1 MAKRKIKSTTVPGL
15 RIREAVR
22 QDTAVILA
30 LITELAEYE
39 NLAHEVTATE
49 GQLGEALFGARPF
62 AEVMIAEY
70 EGDAVGFALFFH
82 NFSTFLGRPG
92 IYLEDLYVRPDSRGK
107 GIGRALLVYL
117 AELAKKRNCGRLEWI
132 VLDSNQPAL
141 EFYSRLKAIPLDE
154 WTVFRLSGTALDG
167 LVEKG

>member
-1 MAKRKIKSTTVPGL
+1 MQATTVPAL
-15 RIREAVR
+15 RIREAVK

-39 NLAHEVTATE
+39 ELAHEVAATE
-49 GQLGEALFGARPF
+49 EQLEEALFGARPF
-62 AEVMIAEY
+62 AEVVIAEY
-70 EGDAVGFALFFH
+70 EDESVGFALYFH

-92 IYLEDLYVRPDSRGK
+92 IYLEDLYVRPSSRGK
-107 GIGRALLVYL
+107 GVGRALLVYL

-141 EFYSRLKAIPLDE
+141 EFYSTLKAIPLDE
-154 WTVFRLSGTALDG
+154 WTMFRLSGKALDE
-167 LVEKG
+167 LAAK

>member
-1 MAKRKIKSTTVPGL
+1 MLSTKVPGL
-15 RIREAVR
+15 RIREAVK

-49 GQLGEALFGARPF
+49 GQLEEALFGAIPF
-62 AEVMIAEY
+62 AEVVIAEY
-70 EGDAVGFALFFH
+70 AGESVGYALYFH

-92 IYLEDLYVRPDSRGK
+92 IYLEDLFVRPASRGK

-117 AELAKKRNCGRLEWI
+117 AELAKKRNCGRRERI
-132 VLDSNQPAL
+132 VLDSNHPAL
-141 EFYSRLKAIPLDE
+141 ELYSTQKAIPQD
-154 WTVFRLSGTALDG
+154 
-167 LVEKG
+167 

>member
-1 MAKRKIKSTTVPGL
+1 MTTRKMKSTTVPGL
-15 RIREAVR
+15 QIREAVR

-49 GQLGEALFGARPF
+49 GQLREALFGARPF

-70 EGDAVGFALFFH
+70 EGQSVGFALFFH
-82 NFSTFLGRPG
+82 NFSTFLGRSG

-154 WTVFRLSGTALDG
+154 WTVFRLSGSALDELAG
-167 LVEKG
+167 D

>member
-1 MAKRKIKSTTVPGL
+1 MDSPTVPGL
-15 RIREAVR
+15 RIREAVK
-22 QDTAVILA
+22 QDTAVILG

-49 GQLGEALFGARPF
+49 ERLGEALFGARPF

-70 EGDAVGFALFFH
+70 EGESVGFALYFH

-92 IYLEDLYVRPDSRGK
+92 IYLEDLYVRPAFRGK

-117 AELAKKRNCGRLEWI
+117 AELARKRNCGRLEWI
-132 VLDSNQPAL
+132 GLDSTRPAL
-141 EFYSRLKAIPLDE
+141 EFYSALKAIPLDE
-154 WTVFRLSGTALDG
+154 WTVLRLSGPALDELAAG
-167 LVEKG
+167 SA

>member
-1 MAKRKIKSTTVPGL
+1 MDSTTVPGL
-15 RIREAVR
+15 RIREAVK

-39 NLAHEVTATE
+39 NLAHEVTATQ

-70 EGDAVGFALFFH
+70 EGESVGFALYFH

-92 IYLEDLYVRPDSRGK
+92 IYLEDLYVRPDCRGK
-107 GIGRALLVYL
+107 GIGRALLVTL
-117 AELAKKRNCGRLEWI
+117 AEIAKKRNCGRLEWI

-141 EFYSRLKAIPLDE
+141 EFYSRLNAMPLDE
-154 WTVFRLSGTALDG
+154 WTVFRLSGTALDE
-167 LVEKG
+167 LAAEY

>member
-1 MAKRKIKSTTVPGL
+1 MKFTTVPGL
-15 RIREAVR
+15 RIREAVK
-22 QDTAVILA
+22 QDTALILA

-49 GQLGEALFGARPF
+49 RALEEALFGTRPF
-62 AEVMIAEY
+62 AEVVIAEY
-70 EGDAVGFALFFH
+70 EGESVAFALYFH

-92 IYLEDLYVRPDSRGK
+92 IYLEDLYVRPASRGK

-117 AELAKKRNCGRLEWI
+117 AELAKKRNCGRLEWM

-141 EFYSRLKAIPLDE
+141 KFYNTLEAMPLDE
-154 WTVFRLSGTALDG
+154 WTVLRLSGAALDE
-167 LVEKG
+167 LAARY

>member
-1 MAKRKIKSTTVPGL
+1 MTTRKMKSTTVPGL
-15 RIREAVR
+15 QIREAVR

-70 EGDAVGFALFFH
+70 EGQSVGFALYFH
-82 NFSTFLGRPG
+82 NFSTFLGRSG

-107 GIGRALLVYL
+107 GIGRALLVDL

-154 WTVFRLSGTALDG
+154 WTVFRLSGSALDELAG
-167 LVEKG
+167 D

>member
-1 MAKRKIKSTTVPGL
+1 MTKRKMKSTTVPGL
-15 RIREAVR
+15 QIREAVR

-70 EGDAVGFALFFH
+70 EGQSVGFALYFQ
-82 NFSTFLGRPG
+82 NFSTFLGRSG

-154 WTVFRLSGTALDG
+154 WTVFRLSGSALDELAG
-167 LVEKG
+167 D

>member
-1 MAKRKIKSTTVPGL
+1 MKLTTVPGL
-15 RIREAVR
+15 RIREAVK
-22 QDTAVILA
+22 QDTALILA
-30 LITELAEYE
+30 LITELADYE

-49 GQLGEALFGARPF
+49 RALEEALFGTRPF
-62 AEVMIAEY
+62 AEVVIAEY
-70 EGDAVGFALFFH
+70 EGEAVAFALYFH

-92 IYLEDLYVRPDSRGK
+92 IYLEDLFVRPASRGK

-141 EFYSRLKAIPLDE
+141 KFYDRLKALPLDE
-154 WTVFRLSGTALDG
+154 WTVLRLSGTALDE
-167 LVEKG
+167 LAAKG

>member
-1 MAKRKIKSTTVPGL
+1 MESTAVPGL
-15 RIREAVR
+15 RIREAVK
-22 QDTAVILA
+22 QDTAVILV

-49 GQLGEALFGARPF
+49 GQLEEALFGSRPF

-70 EGDAVGFALFFH
+70 EGQSVGFALYFH

-92 IYLEDLYVRPDSRGK
+92 IYLEDLFVRPASRGK

-132 VLDSNQPAL
+132 VLDSNRPAL
-141 EFYSRLKAIPLDE
+141 EFYSKLKAIPLDE
-154 WTVFRLSGTALDG
+154 WTVFRLSGTALDE
-167 LVEKG
+167 LAEKG

>member
-1 MAKRKIKSTTVPGL
+1 MKSTAVPGL
-15 RIREAVR
+15 RIREAVK

-30 LITELAEYE
+30 LITALAEYE
-39 NLAHEVTATE
+39 ELAHEVTATE
-49 GQLGEALFGARPF
+49 GELEEALFGARPF
-62 AEVMIAEY
+62 AEVVIAEY
-70 EGDAVGFALFFH
+70 EGEPVGFALYFH

-92 IYLEDLYVRPDSRGK
+92 IYLEDLYVRTASRGK

-141 EFYSRLKAIPLDE
+141 EFYSALKAIPLGE
-154 WTVFRLSGTALDG
+154 WTVLRLSGSALDE
-167 LVEKG
+167 LAAESA

>member
-1 MAKRKIKSTTVPGL
+1 MTKRKMKSTTVPGL
-15 RIREAVR
+15 QIREAVR

-70 EGDAVGFALFFH
+70 EGQSVGFALYFH
-82 NFSTFLGRPG
+82 NFSTFLGRSG

-154 WTVFRLSGTALDG
+154 WTVFRLSGSALDE
-167 LVEKG
+167 LAAK

>member
-1 MAKRKIKSTTVPGL
+1 MQSKTVPGL

-30 LITELAEYE
+30 LITQLAEYE

-49 GQLGEALFGARPF
+49 GQLEEALFGARSF
-62 AEVMIAEY
+62 AEVVMAEY
-70 EGDAVGFALFFH
+70 EGQSVGYALYFH
-82 NFSTFLGRPG
+82 TFSTFLGRPG

-141 EFYSRLKAIPLDE
+141 EFYSRLKAVPLDE
-154 WTVFRLSGTALDG
+154 WTVFRLSGSALDE
-167 LVEKG
+167 LEE

>member
-1 MAKRKIKSTTVPGL
+1 MKATTVPGL

-22 QDTAVILA
+22 QDTTVILA

-70 EGDAVGFALFFH
+70 EGQSVGFALYFH
-82 NFSTFLGRPG
+82 NFSTFLGRSG
-92 IYLEDLYVRPDSRGK
+92 IYLEDLYVRPDSRGT

-154 WTVFRLSGTALDG
+154 WTVFRLSGSALDELAG
-167 LVEKG
+167 D

>member
-1 MAKRKIKSTTVPGL
+1 MKFTTVPGL
-15 RIREAVR
+15 RIREAVK
-22 QDTAVILA
+22 QDTALNLA

-49 GQLGEALFGARPF
+49 RALEEALFGTRPF
-62 AEVMIAEY
+62 AEVVIAEY
-70 EGDAVGFALFFH
+70 EGESVAFALYFH

-92 IYLEDLYVRPDSRGK
+92 IYLEDLYVRPASRGK

-117 AELAKKRNCGRLEWI
+117 AELAKKRNCGRLEWM

-141 EFYSRLKAIPLDE
+141 KFYNTLEAMPLDE
-154 WTVFRLSGTALDG
+154 WTVLRLSGAALDE
-167 LVEKG
+167 LAAKY